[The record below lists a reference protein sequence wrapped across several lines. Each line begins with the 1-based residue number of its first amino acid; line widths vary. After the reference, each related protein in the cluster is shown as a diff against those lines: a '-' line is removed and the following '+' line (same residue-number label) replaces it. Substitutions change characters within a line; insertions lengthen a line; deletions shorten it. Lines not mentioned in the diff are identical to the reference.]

1 MNGEELS
8 SPRDWGFSTRALHV
22 GQGPDPA
29 TGAVVQ
35 PIHMATTFAQQGVGK
50 HKGFEY
56 SRTGNPTRN
65 ALEECLAAL
74 EDAKH
79 CLAFS
84 SGLGAETTLMLQLN
98 PGDHVVYMED
108 VYGGTFRLFDKV
120 LKRFGMTFTAV
131 DAGDIDRVESAMTE
145 KTRMVWLESPTNP
158 LLRVVDIDA
167 VSEVA
172 HSRGAIVCVDNTF
185 ATPYLQQPL
194 HLGADVVVH
203 SSTKYIGGHS
213 DVVGGAM
220 MTSNDELEKQLR
232 FHQNAVGAVPSPFDC
247 WLLLRGV
254 KTLALRVERQSANA
268 LEIATAL
275 ARHKAVKR
283 VFYPGLDAHPNHSV
297 AARQMRV
304 VTHLAIDERRIF
316 AQQLVRLVSM
326 TDPQLV
332 LALLQPSQRGAPAVD
347 LQPQPVFVPGA
358 DLSDRQA
365 AFRAAVEAQQN
376 RREVFALD
384 GHRLAPGLA
393 AARERLGRC
402 RRLHLGRRT
411 CRRLSALFGVRLSQL
426 L

>member
-1 MNGEELS
+1 
-8 SPRDWGFSTRALHV
+8 
-22 GQGPDPA
+22 
-29 TGAVVQ
+29 
-35 PIHMATTFAQQGVGK
+35 MATTFAQQGVGE

-74 EDAKH
+74 EDARH

-84 SGLGAETTLMLQLN
+84 SGLGAETTLMLLLN

-131 DAGDIDRVESAMTE
+131 DASDVDQVEAAMTD

-172 HSRGAIVCVDNTF
+172 HSRGAMVCVDNTF

-220 MTSNDELEKQLR
+220 MTNSDELEKQLR

-254 KTLALRVERQSANA
+254 KTLALRVERQSENA
-268 LEIATAL
+268 LEIASAL
-275 ARHKAVKR
+275 ARHEAVKR
-283 VFYPGLDAHPNHSV
+283 VFYPGLDAHPNR
-297 AARQMRV
+297 AIAGRQMRMFGGMV
-304 VTHLAIDERRIF
+304 SFEVADEATAFRTLERLKIF
-316 AQQLVRLVSM
+316 ALAESLGAVESLAEHPARMTHASIPASERQRAGVGDGLIRLSVGVE
-326 TDPQLV
+326 DV
-332 LALLQPSQRGAPAVD
+332 
-347 LQPQPVFVPGA
+347 A
-358 DLSDRQA
+358 DLIADL
-365 AFRAAVEAQQN
+365 EN
-376 RREVFALD
+376 AL
-384 GHRLAPGLA
+384 
-393 AARERLGRC
+393 
-402 RRLHLGRRT
+402 
-411 CRRLSALFGVRLSQL
+411 S
-426 L
+426 

>member
-1 MNGEELS
+1 MGKNS
-8 SPRDWGFSTRALHV
+8 NTDWGFSTRALHI

-50 HKGFEY
+50 HKGYEY
-56 SRTGNPTRN
+56 GRSGNPTRS

-84 SGLGAETTLMLQLN
+84 SGLGAETTLMLLLS

-120 LKRFGMTFTAV
+120 LKRYGLSFTAV
-131 DAGDIDRVESAMTE
+131 DASDVDRVESAMTD

-158 LLRVVDIDA
+158 LLRIVDIDA

-172 HSRGAIVCVDNTF
+172 HSHNAIVCVDNTF

-203 SSTKYIGGHS
+203 SATKYLGGHS
-213 DVVGGAM
+213 DVVGGAL
-220 MTSNDELEKQLR
+220 MTNSSELEEKLR

-254 KTLALRVERQSANA
+254 KTLALRVERQCENA
-268 LEIATAL
+268 TEVAKAL
-275 ARHKAVKR
+275 AQNKAVKR
-283 VFYPGLDAHPNHSV
+283 VYYPGLDGHGNRSV
-297 AARQMRV
+297 ATRQMRLFGGMV
-304 VTHLAIDERRIF
+304 SFEVADEATAFRTLERLQIFSLAESLGAVESLAEHPARMTHASIPAEERRRSGVGDGLI
-316 AQQLVRLVSM
+316 RLSIGVE
-326 TDPQLV
+326 DV
-332 LALLQPSQRGAPAVD
+332 
-347 LQPQPVFVPGA
+347 A
-358 DLSDRQA
+358 DLIADL
-365 AFRAAVEAQQN
+365 EN
-376 RREVFALD
+376 AL
-384 GHRLAPGLA
+384 
-393 AARERLGRC
+393 
-402 RRLHLGRRT
+402 
-411 CRRLSALFGVRLSQL
+411 S
-426 L
+426 